1 MRDPFSDKWH
11 LPFVR
16 KFRWK
21 ISVTWYW
28 YFLEPKTGTGL
39 NCAIYK
45 IPVNFSL
52 SLDLTPGTG
61 NPNKWYRK
69 FRSFRWQ
76 REKGN
81 TSKGI
86 TFFPEKVHQGE
97 PFPLNSPRNFQ
108 VFHTNGKRSR
118 FHKHNRRPHVMNM
131 YLRHYWLHNGF
142 ASFGWKAC
150 LSSRAPK
157 HRFVWDYFPLKKY
170 CCKEPQKCISAFF
183 YICCQ
188 CYLYCTFFY
197 CFKRLFSHYT
207 FWETSH
213 LPLP

>member
-1 MRDPFSDKWH
+1 MAFCPEHPKWDQNRKFTPLSETTSIPAFFIWESPSGEQTHTPGTSPIKKMRGPFSDKWH
-11 LPFVR
+11 LPFC
-16 KFRWK
+16 K
-21 ISVTWYW
+21 YW
-28 YFLEPKTGTGL
+28 YFFLEPKTGTGL

-97 PFPLNSPRNFQ
+97 PFPLNSPQNFQ

-157 HRFVWDYFPLKKY
+157 HRFV
-170 CCKEPQKCISAFF
+170 
-183 YICCQ
+183 
-188 CYLYCTFFY
+188 
-197 CFKRLFSHYT
+197 
-207 FWETSH
+207 
-213 LPLP
+213 

>member
-1 MRDPFSDKWH
+1 MAFCPEHPKWDQN
-11 LPFVR
+11 R
-16 KFRWK
+16 KFTPLSETTSIPAFFIWESNG
-21 ISVTWYW
+21 IYHFVGTGI
-28 YFLEPKTGTGL
+28 FLEPKTGTGL
-39 NCAIYK
+39 NCDIYK

-86 TFFPEKVHQGE
+86 TFFPEKVHKGE

-157 HRFVWDYFPLKKY
+157 HRFV
-170 CCKEPQKCISAFF
+170 
-183 YICCQ
+183 
-188 CYLYCTFFY
+188 
-197 CFKRLFSHYT
+197 
-207 FWETSH
+207 
-213 LPLP
+213 

>member
-1 MRDPFSDKWH
+1 MAFCPEHPKWDQN
-11 LPFVR
+11 R
-16 KFRWK
+16 KFTPLSETTSIPAFFIWESPPPPESKHIPLVRAQLK
-21 ISVTWYW
+21 KCVAHFQTNGIYHFVGTGI
-28 YFLEPKTGTGL
+28 FLEPKTGTGL

-45 IPVNFSL
+45 IPVIFSL

-157 HRFVWDYFPLKKY
+157 HRFV
-170 CCKEPQKCISAFF
+170 
-183 YICCQ
+183 
-188 CYLYCTFFY
+188 
-197 CFKRLFSHYT
+197 
-207 FWETSH
+207 
-213 LPLP
+213 